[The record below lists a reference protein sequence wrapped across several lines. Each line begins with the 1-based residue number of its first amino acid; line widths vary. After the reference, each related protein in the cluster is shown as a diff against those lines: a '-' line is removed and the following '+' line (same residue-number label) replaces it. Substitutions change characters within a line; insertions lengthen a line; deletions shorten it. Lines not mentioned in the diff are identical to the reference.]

1 MVDDGDGNDDDDDD
15 EEEEDEDDDDDD
27 DDEDEDEDEDAA
39 GADDADDYYYYDDDD
54 SKDISRLRGQ
64 FLTRCHAG
72 DLTKHR
78 SDWMFARK
86 WHIYLWSFE
95 DAQQ

>member
-1 MVDDGDGNDDDDDD
+1 
-15 EEEEDEDDDDDD
+15 
-27 DDEDEDEDEDAA
+27 
-39 GADDADDYYYYDDDD
+39 
-54 SKDISRLRGQ
+54 LRGQ

>member
-1 MVDDGDGNDDDDDD
+1 MVDDGDGD
-15 EEEEDEDDDDDD
+15 EDDEDDDDDD
-27 DDEDEDEDEDAA
+27 DDDN
-39 GADDADDYYYYDDDD
+39 DDDD
-54 SKDISRLRGQ
+54 SKDISRFRGQ
-64 FLTRCHAG
+64 ILTRCHAR

-86 WHIYLWSFE
+86 WHIGLWSFE